1 MKKSTPTSSDATS
14 TNDVNFKTNDI
25 IFSRPINDDDNDNND
40 GGASFETSEFE
51 FKPVLNPPPE
61 FFELR
66 PVTNNLLQKFAKIE
80 PDPETATVSSTTVF
94 LPDVTSSPPAEY
106 AEEDYNNYT
115 EAPTSAGS
123 YEESESSEQSEQPS
137 DNYYQDYPQQQQ
149 QQHSSVDPRFRRK
162 TRKPVN
168 TGIFTAFS
176 RVTDVLDN
184 LFSNGFDFFVS
195 SLLGGSALYSL
206 PWV

>member
-1 MKKSTPTSSDATS
+1 MKKSTSSTLDATS
-14 TNDVNFKTNDI
+14 VNDISFKSKTNDI
-25 IFSRPINDDDNDNND
+25 VFSPPINDDV
-40 GGASFETSEFE
+40 GGGGDSFETSEFE

-66 PVTNNLLQKFAKIE
+66 PVTNNLFQKFSKVE
-80 PDPETATVSSTTVF
+80 PDVETATVSSTTVF
-94 LPDVTSSPPAEY
+94 LPDVTSSPAAY

-115 EAPTSAGS
+115 EAPTSAGA
-123 YEESESSEQSEQPS
+123 YEESESSEQSEQQP
-137 DNYYQDYPQQQQ
+137 DNYYQDYSQQQQ
-149 QQHSSVDPRFRRK
+149 QQQSSVDPRFRRK

-184 LFSNGFDFFVS
+184 FFSNG
-195 SLLGGSALYSL
+195 LAL
-206 PWV
+206 